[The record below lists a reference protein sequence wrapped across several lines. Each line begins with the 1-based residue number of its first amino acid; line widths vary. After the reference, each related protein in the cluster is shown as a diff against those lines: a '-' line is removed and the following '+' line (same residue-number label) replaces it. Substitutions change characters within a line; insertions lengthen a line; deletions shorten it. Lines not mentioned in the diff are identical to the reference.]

1 MEFPINIG
9 GLVVL
14 VSEPPAQRRDFET
27 KALKTAEDGRPLF
40 SLRVL
45 LMDGKDSTPLRV
57 TVAGDPGVMAM
68 QPVRLHGLAVN
79 VMDRK
84 GETMSWWT
92 AQRVEPLGPPIV
104 TPDGEPGTSGRG
116 RGAAA
121 GKADA

>member
-1 MEFPINIG
+1 
-9 GLVVL
+9 L

-27 KALKTAEDGRPLF
+27 KALKTADDGRPLF
-40 SLRVL
+40 SVRVL
-45 LMDGKDSTPLRV
+45 LMDGKDSAPLRV
-57 TVAGDPGVMAM
+57 TVIGDPGVVAM

-84 GETMSWWT
+84 AETISWWT

-104 TPDGEPGTSGRG
+104 SADGEPGGVSGAASGRG
-116 RGAAA
+116 RGGA